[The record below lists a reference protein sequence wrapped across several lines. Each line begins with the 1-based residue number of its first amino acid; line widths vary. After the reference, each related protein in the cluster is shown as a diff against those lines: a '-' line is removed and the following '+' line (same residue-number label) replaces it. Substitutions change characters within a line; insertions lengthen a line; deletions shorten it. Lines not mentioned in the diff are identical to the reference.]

1 MSSYDNPRAPRSD
14 VDDPPRVERLDDPR
28 GPYDPDPLVDPVG
41 HVDPAD
47 PVARAHDSKAAR
59 TVPIPRTDVG
69 DRPVHA
75 GDRPDIDHRETP
87 EVVKDLREPDN
98 RAKLL
103 LLIAGLSALTFI
115 LVLVNTITLQSQAGD
130 EPILVDGVPCLVD
143 EAAGEGEEAVLYCQ
157 R

>member
-75 GDRPDIDHRETP
+75 GDRP
-87 EVVKDLREPDN
+87 
-98 RAKLL
+98 
-103 LLIAGLSALTFI
+103 ALAQFAAS
-115 LVLVNTITLQSQAGD
+115 NTLNPLPGSG
-130 EPILVDGVPCLVD
+130 PCP
-143 EAAGEGEEAVLYCQ
+143 G
-157 R
+157 